1 MRCSA
6 EPNCGHPSQQ
16 QPELGATARSLYV
29 EWHVIPLLPG
39 TKRPACPG
47 HPAAKCDRSDPWCR
61 HGHTGWEQRATTS
74 DPRIIRAWSSPSR
87 IGIACGPSGLLVVD
101 TDQSKPDTIGQATS
115 TDNLAAD
122 DPTREVNV
130 AWQCTSSSARFTT
143 PRQPRGDG
151 SPSR

>member
-74 DPRIIRAWSSPSR
+74 DPRIIRAWSSPVRTRHDRPGQHRQRVATARPSER
-87 IGIACGPSGLLVVD
+87 GP
-101 TDQSKPDTIGQATS
+101 GQIV
-115 TDNLAAD
+115 
-122 DPTREVNV
+122 P
-130 AWQCTSSSARFTT
+130 
-143 PRQPRGDG
+143 
-151 SPSR
+151 